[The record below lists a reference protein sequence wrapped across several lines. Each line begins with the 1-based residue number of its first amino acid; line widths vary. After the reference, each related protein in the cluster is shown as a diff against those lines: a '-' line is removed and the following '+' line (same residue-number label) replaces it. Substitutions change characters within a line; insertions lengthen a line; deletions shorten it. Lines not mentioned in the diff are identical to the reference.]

1 MKNIFYLLLVA
12 VLAFSCIKEGGDGA
26 DLKAGDMIPDFQ
38 VTMNDGVEVSATYLR
53 EGVSVIVFFATVCPD
68 CRRTLPELQ
77 KVYEEYFPKGVKFA
91 FISRAEGA
99 DVVGKYWNDNG
110 YVMPYSPQDDRDIY
124 ELFAD
129 SGIPRVYVCK
139 GGVIKSVFSDNPVP
153 TYKDVESVLDQLLN

>member
-1 MKNIFYLLLVA
+1 MKRIFHLLLIA
-12 VLAFSCIKEGGDGA
+12 VLAVSCIKEGGDGA

-38 VTMNDGVEVSATYLR
+38 VTMSDGTEVSASYLR

-68 CRRTLPELQ
+68 CRRTMPELQ

-99 DVVGKYWNDNG
+99 AVVGKYWKDNG
-110 YVMPYSPQDDRDIY
+110 YVMPYSPQEDRDIY
-124 ELFAD
+124 ELFAN

-139 GGVIKSVFSDNPVP
+139 EGVIKSVFSDNPVP
-153 TYKDVESVLDQLLN
+153 TYKDVDSVLEPLLN

>member
-99 DVVGKYWNDNG
+99 DVVGKYWKDNG

-153 TYKDVESVLDQLLN
+153 TYKDAESVLDQLLN